1 MRRHLAFVGDV
12 GIVAVRPAGALEVVD
27 EVLADRL
34 GVAGQAKSLLRLV
47 LLRVVRGSL
56 IVLSL
61 KVEARNMHK
70 IYISCG

>member
-1 MRRHLAFVGDV
+1 MRRHLALVGDV